1 MDEEKDEVAQL
12 PQNTYGEGKGLVRTR
27 QQQFTDLTGTD
38 LADKDMGDPNDPK
51 ENNLENF
58 NEMESCRISGMTS
71 SFKSNNE
78 VK

>member
-1 MDEEKDEVAQL
+1 
-12 PQNTYGEGKGLVRTR
+12 
-27 QQQFTDLTGTD
+27 
-38 LADKDMGDPNDPK
+38 MGDPNDPK